1 MWNWIYGLS
10 ISLFFLLRELGNG
23 SKFIQVIPL
32 FFPLVL
38 GFLLNQPPNKQRKHF
53 YGFVS
58 LLVVANIYN
67 VLNNNTFF
75 ASLTVGIVGLIV
87 IHLSMEEEPM
97 LVNSSTYITLL
108 AKLSQFI
115 LLVTYATFY
124 GVEINY
130 FKPEVPIFPLFIH
143 IIAEIV
149 IIYMLYKGDKDIQ
162 EQFSTDIMFTRIV
175 STVCTTV
182 VFLMGIVHYFEIISD
197 LILYLSAFIF
207 YVAGFF
213 IAVAVRYKKLGFE
226 KCFCHPRYKK
236 LKNEQKDIDID
247 FPVN

>member
-10 ISLFFLLRELGNG
+10 ISLFFLLREVGNG

-32 FFPLVL
+32 FFPLFL
-38 GFLLNQPPNKQRKHF
+38 GFILNQPPNKQRKHF

-58 LLVVANIYN
+58 LLVIANIYN
-67 VLNNNTFF
+67 VLNDNSFF
-75 ASLTVGIVGLIV
+75 ASLTVGIVGLII
-87 IHLSMEEEPM
+87 IHISMEEEPM

-130 FKPEVPIFPLFIH
+130 FKPEVPIIPLFVH
-143 IIAEIV
+143 ILAES
-149 IIYMLYKGDKDIQ
+149 IIIFMLYRGDKDIQ
-162 EQFSTDIMFTRIV
+162 EQFSTDIMFTRII

-182 VFLMGIVHYFEIISD
+182 VFIMGIIHYFEIIND
-197 LILYLSAFIF
+197 LVLYLSAFIF
-207 YVAGFF
+207 YSIGFF
-213 IAVAVRYKKLGFE
+213 IAVAVRYRKLGFE
-226 KCFCHPRYKK
+226 KCFCHPKYKK
-236 LKNEQKDIDID
+236 LKNEQLDIDLELE
-247 FPVN
+247 